1 MSAEAIGEA
10 LAACYREIDATAM
23 RDAPICNA
31 GLHMTAIGFREYRSY
46 AVGVILTPWFLN
58 LVAAEM
64 SPLAAP
70 ALPLGGFRLNFPA
83 GSIEFTVT
91 ELAGFGRLA
100 SCSIFSPLSYFPDQ
114 ATACVTAQ
122 AALDAVFDPGLQA
135 ADTEA
140 RPALDRRAFFG
151 GRRLQQGA
159 PP

>member
-31 GLHMTAIGFREYRSY
+31 ALHVTAIGFREYQSY

-58 LVAAEM
+58 LVVTEIG
-64 SPLAAP
+64 PGAAP
-70 ALPLGGFRLNFPA
+70 ALPLGAFRLRFPA

-100 SCSIFSPLSYFPDQ
+100 SCSLFSPLFDFPDQ
-114 ATACVTAQ
+114 ETARATAQ
-122 AALDAVFDPGLQA
+122 AALDAVFDPSLHAAQA
-135 ADTEA
+135 ED
-140 RPALDRRAFFG
+140 RPAFDRRAFFG